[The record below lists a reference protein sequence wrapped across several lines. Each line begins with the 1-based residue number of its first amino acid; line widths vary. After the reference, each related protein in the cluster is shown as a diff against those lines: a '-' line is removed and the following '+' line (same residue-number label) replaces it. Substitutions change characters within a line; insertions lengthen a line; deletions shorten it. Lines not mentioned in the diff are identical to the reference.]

1 MRVYTRIMLRSDRTF
16 DLVTCARI
24 GANCTHFNL
33 RKASRVVSQLF
44 DEVFR
49 DAGIRGT
56 QFGLLA
62 GIYWSGTATLTQLAR
77 LLATDRTTLT
87 RNLSLLRA
95 HGLVVTARGRDRR
108 ARAVAIT
115 PRGRRALAR
124 ALPYWEK
131 AQSRIVR
138 RLGLKQWRKLME
150 ALGAIVRLGASI

>member
-1 MRVYTRIMLRSDRTF
+1 MSRTAPAF

-24 GANCTHFNL
+24 GANCTMFNL
-33 RKASRVVSQLF
+33 RKASRVATQLA

-77 LLATDRTTLT
+77 SLAMDRTTLT
-87 RNLSLLRA
+87 RNLSLLRRQ
-95 HGLVVTARGRDRR
+95 GLVATTRASDRR
-108 ARAVAIT
+108 ARAVALT
-115 PRGRRALAR
+115 PRGRRALSR

-138 RLGLKQWRKLME
+138 RLGVKEWRKLMHG
-150 ALGAIVRLGASI
+150 LRAIVRLGAAS